1 MSYILGIDLGETS
14 LGIAVLNEK
23 NGEPISIDNMG
34 VRIFPDGRE
43 DKTKMPL
50 AVKRREARGIR
61 KNLDRR
67 LKRKEKLIKF
77 LIDNNLISQDE
88 DERLKLK
95 SLNPYELRV
104 KGLDEKLS
112 LNELARVLIH
122 INQRR
127 GFLSNRKTDNG
138 DESSDLK
145 NAIKETA
152 EKIKELDFRTL
163 GEYLYSL
170 QKKDV
175 HSNLRVKVQDFQKT
189 KVVEKIDKETGE
201 IIKGEK
207 MIMVSDYNYFPSRE
221 LYKMELQEIFKKQ
234 VEFYPQLNDKIFD
247 KDLKKEISIK
257 DKIFDIIFY
266 QRDLCPQE
274 VGKCQFE
281 PNEDRI
287 AKASP
292 LFQEFR
298 ILSNLRNLDIYPN
311 KSRKEPLTL
320 DEKNAILNLL
330 KTQKAVTFKKMR
342 QALKIDNIFNLEE
355 TSKRTPIREELEG
368 SSTNIEMKKYIKN
381 WDVLDGDKKE
391 EYVEKIIGNSKDEE
405 VIEYFINENIEL
417 TDAVDVTISE
427 IDNEGKKKKVKK
439 QETTD
444 WHHLLDIRLE
454 DGYGNLSR
462 KALQKLLPLMRNGLK
477 YHEACEKIY
486 GFHSQKDKNKVYDE
500 LPYYG
505 EILERSCIKQPN
517 STNKDERD
525 FGKLTN
531 VTVHIALNQL
541 RKAINEIIKEKGEK
555 PSYIAIEIA
564 RDLKLNKKQKA
575 NLEKQQREDK
585 KIVDE
590 AIKEISDALNTN
602 KENVKRDDIYKYRV
616 WRQLSSDPLKR
627 ICPFCGKSISITDL
641 FSPNFHIEHLLPF
654 SRSYDDRI
662 ANKVIAC
669 SSCNNK
675 KGNKTPYEAFGHTEE
690 WDSIVARS
698 LSLPKNVQWRFNENA
713 MKINFDKLDEEFWK
727 EKYFG
732 KQWNSFKDSQKEEIA
747 NTLFDKMQNH
757 RLYLQQY
764 NLSENQ
770 IDSII
775 EDFDSVSKNL
785 LARMIKDTQYLSKAA
800 AEYLD
805 CLYPND
811 GIRHI
816 RVSPGQL
823 TAMLRYSWGLENLIQ
838 EAENINKDDEEK
850 KEAKKDRTDHRH
862 HAVDAFVVAC
872 TTASILNKISK
883 AAGRAELN
891 KNDKLLSEIEPP
903 YQNFNIG
910 EVKSIFDNIIISY
923 KEDHK
928 GLETAKAKNGTIAQL
943 HNETNYGLIE
953 DINGEKGI
961 FATRKPFIE
970 LDKDLIMKNPDK
982 DNKYIADDKI
992 RKDLQELVKDI
1003 SDKQE
1008 VKRIIENYSKT
1019 AMVRKDGTP
1028 IVIKTIRIHEVKPY
1042 KSLMSVKDRKTGKP
1056 YKYAETNGNYCAEI
1070 YMPNRGKNQGKW
1082 CVEIISNFDAHRK
1095 DFMSKWRREEP
1106 EAKLIMRLFINDM
1119 LEIEIN
1125 KNNESSAIKKFVKF
1139 ATNNNK
1145 ILVRVKKMSSSMV
1158 YIRPHN
1164 IAKESGDELSW
1175 AVSGDG
1181 LQTANAKKVRISPI
1195 GKITYLK
1202 K

>member
-1 MSYILGIDLGETS
+1 MSYIIGIDLGEIS
-14 LGIAVLNEK
+14 IGVAILNEQ
-23 NGEPISIDNMG
+23 NREPISLDSMA

-43 DKTKMPL
+43 DKTKSPL

-61 KNLDRR
+61 RNLDRR

-77 LIDNNLISQDE
+77 LIDNNLISQYE

-95 SLNPYELRV
+95 TLNPYELRS

-127 GFLSNRKTDNG
+127 GFLSNRKIDNN
-138 DESSDLK
+138 DESGDLK
-145 NAIKETA
+145 NAIKETTERI
-152 EKIKELDFRTL
+152 EKSDFRTL

-170 QKKDV
+170 QKQDT
-175 HSNLRVKVQDFQKT
+175 HSNLRVKVHDSQEMKVIEKINKKSGEIT
-189 KVVEKIDKETGE
+189 KKEKVVT
-201 IIKGEK
+201 
-207 MIMVSDYNYFPSRE
+207 VSNYNYFPSRE
-221 LYKMELQEIFKKQ
+221 LYKRELQEIFKKQ

-247 KDLKKEISIK
+247 KDLNKEISIK

-266 QRDLCPQE
+266 QRDLRPQD

-287 AKASP
+287 AKVSP

-298 ILSNLRNLDIYPN
+298 ILSNLRNLDIYSDKKLTDEQRN
-311 KSRKEPLTL
+311 K
-320 DEKNAILNLL
+320 ILGLL
-330 KTQKAVTFKKMR
+330 KTQKNVTFKKMR
-342 QALKIDNIFNLEE
+342 QVLKIDSIFNLEK
-355 TSKRTPIREELEG
+355 TSKGLSIREDLEG
-368 SSTNIEMKKYIKN
+368 SSTDIEMKKYINN
-381 WDVLDGDKKE
+381 WGNLDENKKE
-391 EYVEKIIGNSKDEE
+391 EYIEKIIGNSKDEE
-405 VIEYFINENIEL
+405 IIEYFINENVEL
-417 TDAVDVTISE
+417 TDTIEVLRTE
-427 IDNEGKKKKVKK
+427 IDSNGKKKKVKVT
-439 QETTD
+439 EPTD
-444 WHHLLDIRLE
+444 WYHLLDIRLE
-454 DGYGNLSR
+454 EGYGNLSR

-486 GFHSQKDKNKVYDE
+486 GSHSQKDKNKIYDE

-517 STNKDERD
+517 STNNDEKD

-541 RKAINEIIKEKGEK
+541 RRAINEIIKEKGEK

-575 NLEKQQREDK
+575 VLEKQQKEDK

-590 AIKEISDALNTN
+590 AIDKISQALKIN
-602 KENVKRDDIYKYRV
+602 KENVKKDDIYKYKI
-616 WRQLSSDPLKR
+616 WRQLSNDPLKR
-627 ICPFCGKSISITDL
+627 MCPFCGKNISITDL

-654 SRSYDDRI
+654 SRSYDDGI

-698 LSLPKNVQWRFNENA
+698 LSLPQNIQWRFTKNA

-732 KQWNSFKDSQKEEIA
+732 KQWNNFKDSQKEEIA
-747 NTLFDKMQNH
+747 NTLFDKTQNH
-757 RLYLQQY
+757 KLYLQKY

-816 RVSPGQL
+816 RVSPGKL
-823 TAMLRYSWGLENLIQ
+823 TAMLRYNWGLENLIQ
-838 EAENINKDDEEK
+838 EAENINQDNEEK
-850 KEAKKDRTDHRH
+850 KEVKKDRTDHRH
-862 HAVDAFVVAC
+862 HAIDAFVVAC
-872 TTASILNKISK
+872 TTPSILNKISK
-883 AAGRAELN
+883 AAGKAKLN
-891 KNDKLLSEIEPP
+891 KNNKLLSEIEPP

-910 EVKSIFDNIIISY
+910 EIKSIFDNIIISY
-923 KEDHK
+923 KSDHK
-928 GLETAKAKNGTIAQL
+928 GLKQAKDKNKTISQL

-953 DINGEKGI
+953 DIDGKTGI
-961 FATRKPFIE
+961 FATRKPFID
-970 LDKDLIMKNPDK
+970 LDKDLIMKNPEN
-982 DNKYIADDKI
+982 DNKYIADEKI
-992 RKDLQELVKDI
+992 RNDLQELVKDV

-1008 VKRIIENYSKT
+1008 IKRIIENYSKT
-1019 AMVRKDGTP
+1019 AMIRKDKTP
-1028 IVIKTIRIHEVKPY
+1028 IVIKTIRIHEIKPY
-1042 KSLMSVKDRKTGKP
+1042 KSLMSVKDSKTEKP

-1070 YMPNRGKNQGKW
+1070 YIPNRGKNEGKW
-1082 CVEIISNFDAHRK
+1082 CIEIISNFDAHKK
-1095 DFMSKWRREEP
+1095 DFIPKWRKEEP
-1106 EAKLIMRLFINDM
+1106 EAKMIMRVFINDM
-1119 LEIEIN
+1119 LELEIN
-1125 KNNESSAIKKFVKF
+1125 DNNKDSAIKKLIPFIK
-1139 ATNNNK
+1139 NNK
-1145 ILVRVKKMSSSMV
+1145 IIVKVKKMTNGM
-1158 YIRPHN
+1158 IHLRPHN
-1164 IAKESGDELSW
+1164 VAKENKEGELTW
-1175 AVSGDG
+1175 AVSGES
-1181 LQTANAKKVRISPI
+1181 LRLANAKKVRISPL